1 MKKGLFVK
9 RIVLLLLLIACS
21 IPSLYAQITGE
32 ILDATDGGP
41 IPYASAIYHGNKVAV
56 SSNAQGRFTIE
67 RHTGWRLT
75 VSSVGYVPQVI
86 NITTKTP
93 AHLIIRLKPDT
104 KQLEEVTVKSK
115 RSSRYSRKNN
125 PAVELMR
132 KVIAAKKKTDLKNND
147 YYQYNN
153 YQKIMFGMND
163 LSEKDLS
170 SGMFARH
177 KWLLDQVEVCQYN
190 NKVVLP
196 LSVDETVSQKLY
208 RKNPHSEKNIIKGQ
222 NATGIND
229 IFQTGDILNT
239 VLKDVFTDIDIYDDQ
254 IRLFQYPFTSPIGKD
269 AIQFYRFYIT
279 DTTYVG
285 TDLCYHLD
293 FTPNNQQDF
302 GFRGQIYILADSS
315 YQVKRCELTIP
326 KTSDVNWV
334 ENMQCLQEFTQL
346 DNGDWVLNVD
356 DMFVELMATKFLSKF
371 IVVRTTRRSDFSF
384 EEIPKG
390 LLRGKREVMKDAYAE
405 MQGEDFWNQYRQV
418 ELTQSESSI
427 DQFITN
433 LQKIKGFKYIV
444 FAMKALIENFVE
456 TGTKEHPSKV
466 DIGPVNTMIS
476 QNFYDK
482 VRLRASA
489 QTTANLHPHIFL
501 KGYYARGIKSKQNYY
516 SGEVTYT
523 FNRPGYLPREFPRQA
538 ITFQSMRDVALPS
551 DKFIPTD
558 KDNMFN
564 SFKVTEIDKMFL
576 YNRQAI
582 NFDFEQEWGF
592 KVFAEAKTE
601 RVSPIGDIEF
611 NPLATQLASSQGATI
626 GSSANDASG
635 AVGGGLNHIR
645 YTEATVGVRYAPG
658 ETFIN
663 TKQHRWPINLDAP
676 VFRVQHTMGFDGV
689 LGGMY
694 NYNFTE
700 AELYKRIWVP
710 MNWGKIDTRIKAGA
724 QWNQVP
730 YPLLI
735 MPAANLGYILEDQT
749 FNLINNME
757 FLNDRYASIMVD
769 WDMNGKIFNRIPLL
783 RRLKW
788 REWIGVKCLWGT
800 LTDKNNP
807 YLAQNQGSSVLMEF
821 PDGSHIMDKK
831 TPYVELALGIHNIF
845 KLVHVEYERRLNYL
859 NLPTANKWGIRFMVR
874 TTF

>member
-1 MKKGLFVK
+1 MVKKLFF
-9 RIVLLLLLIACS
+9 ILLILACAS
-21 IPSLYAQITGE
+21 PALKAQITGQ

-41 IPYASAIYHGNKVAV
+41 IPYASAVYRGNHKAVA
-56 SSNAQGRFTIE
+56 SDAQGRFTIE

-75 VSSVGYVPQVI
+75 VSSVGYIPQVI
-86 NITTKTP
+86 NITSSTP
-93 AHLIIRLKPDT
+93 AHLVIRLKPDLR
-104 KQLEEVTVKSK
+104 QLKEVTVKSK
-115 RSSRYSRKNN
+115 RSSKYSRKNN
-125 PAVELMR
+125 PAVELMK
-132 KVIAAKKKTDLKNND
+132 KVIAAKKKTDLKNHD

-153 YQKIMFGMND
+153 YQKIMLGMND
-163 LSEKDLS
+163 LTEKDLS
-170 SGMFARH
+170 SGIFARH
-177 KWLLDQVEVCQYN
+177 QWLLDQVEVCQYN
-190 NKVVLP
+190 EKVVLP

-208 RKNPHSEKNIIKGQ
+208 RKDPHSEKSIIKGQ

-229 IFQTGDILNT
+229 LFQTGDILNT

-269 AIQFYRFYIT
+269 AIQFYRYYIT
-279 DTTYVG
+279 DTVYVG

-302 GFRGQIYILADSS
+302 GFRGQIYIMADSS

-334 ENMQCLQEFTQL
+334 ENMQCLQEFTKL
-346 DNGDWVLNVD
+346 DNGEWVLTVD
-356 DMFVELMATKFLSKF
+356 DMFVELMAAKFLSKF
-371 IVVRTTRRSDFSF
+371 IVVRTTRRSDFAF
-384 EEIPKG
+384 DEIPKA

-405 MQGEDFWNQYRQV
+405 MQGDDFWNQYRQV
-418 ELTQSESSI
+418 ELTKSESSI
-427 DQFITN
+427 DQLIKH
-433 LQKIKGFKYIV
+433 LEEMKGFKYII

-489 QTTANLHPHIFL
+489 QTTANLFPHLFF
-501 KGYYARGIKSKQNYY
+501 KGYVARGLKSKQNYY

-523 FNRPGYLPREFPRQA
+523 FNRPGYLPREFPKQA
-538 ITFQSMRDVALPS
+538 VTFQSMRDVALPS
-551 DKFIPTD
+551 DKFIQTD
-558 KDNMFN
+558 KDNMFT

-576 YNRQAI
+576 YNRQAL

-601 RVSPIGDIEF
+601 RVSPIGNIAF
-611 NPLATQLASSQGATI
+611 KPLSMQQ
-626 GSSANDASG
+626 SSAAGSQPSTLD
-635 AVGGGLNHIR
+635 HIR
-645 YTEATVGVRYAPG
+645 YTEATVGLRYAPG

-676 VFRVQHTMGFDGV
+676 VFRIQHTMGFDGV

-700 AELYKRIWVP
+700 GEIYKRVWMP
-710 MNWGKIDTRIKAGA
+710 MNWGKIDTRLKFGA
-724 QWNQVP
+724 QWNRVP

-735 MPAANLGYILEDQT
+735 MPVANLGYILEDQT

-757 FLNDRYASIMVD
+757 FLNDRYASLMID
-769 WDMNGKIFNRIPLL
+769 WDLNGKIFNRIPLL

-788 REWIGVKCLWGT
+788 REWIGVKCLWGA

-821 PDGSHIMDKK
+821 PEGSHIMDKK
-831 TPYVELALGIHNIF
+831 TPYVELSLGIHNIF

-859 NLPTANKWGIRFMVR
+859 HLPSANKWGIRFMIR

>member
-1 MKKGLFVK
+1 MVKKLFF
-9 RIVLLLLLIACS
+9 ILLILACAS
-21 IPSLYAQITGE
+21 PALKAQITGQ

-41 IPYASAIYHGNKVAV
+41 IPYASAVYRGNHKAVA
-56 SSNAQGRFTIE
+56 SDAQGRFTIE

-75 VSSVGYVPQVI
+75 VSSVGYIPQVI
-86 NITTKTP
+86 NITSSTP
-93 AHLIIRLKPDT
+93 AHLVIRLKPDLR
-104 KQLEEVTVKSK
+104 QLKEVTVKSK
-115 RSSRYSRKNN
+115 RSSKYSRKNN
-125 PAVELMR
+125 PAVELMK
-132 KVIAAKKKTDLKNND
+132 KVIAAKKKTDLKNHD

-153 YQKIMFGMND
+153 YQKIMLGMND
-163 LSEKDLS
+163 LTEKDLS
-170 SGMFARH
+170 SGIFARH
-177 KWLLDQVEVCQYN
+177 QWLLDQVEVCQYN
-190 NKVVLP
+190 EKVVLP

-208 RKNPHSEKNIIKGQ
+208 RKDPHSEKSIIKGQ

-229 IFQTGDILNT
+229 LFQTGDILNT

-269 AIQFYRFYIT
+269 AIQFYRYYIT
-279 DTTYVG
+279 DTVYVG

-302 GFRGQIYILADSS
+302 GFRGQIYIMADSS

-334 ENMQCLQEFTQL
+334 ENMQCLQEFTKL
-346 DNGDWVLNVD
+346 DNGEWVLTID
-356 DMFVELMATKFLSKF
+356 DMFVELMAAKFLSKF
-371 IVVRTTRRSDFSF
+371 IVVRTTRRSDFAF
-384 EEIPKG
+384 DEIPKA

-405 MQGEDFWNQYRQV
+405 MQGDDFWNQYRQV
-418 ELTQSESSI
+418 ELTKSESSI
-427 DQFITN
+427 DQLIKH
-433 LQKIKGFKYIV
+433 LEEMKGFKYII

-489 QTTANLHPHIFL
+489 QTTANLFPHLFF
-501 KGYYARGIKSKQNYY
+501 KGYVARGLKSKQNYY

-523 FNRPGYLPREFPRQA
+523 FNRPGYLPREFPKQA
-538 ITFQSMRDVALPS
+538 VTFQSMRDVALPS
-551 DKFIPTD
+551 DKFIQTD
-558 KDNMFN
+558 KDNMFT

-576 YNRQAI
+576 YNRQAL

-601 RVSPIGDIEF
+601 RVSPVGNIAF
-611 NPLATQLASSQGATI
+611 KPLSMQQ
-626 GSSANDASG
+626 SSATGSQPLTLD
-635 AVGGGLNHIR
+635 HIR
-645 YTEATVGVRYAPG
+645 YTEATVGLRYAPG

-676 VFRVQHTMGFDGV
+676 VFRIQHTMGFDGV

-700 AELYKRIWVP
+700 GEIYKRVWMP
-710 MNWGKIDTRIKAGA
+710 MNWGKIDTRLKFGA
-724 QWNQVP
+724 QWNRVP

-735 MPAANLGYILEDQT
+735 MPVANLGYILEDQT

-757 FLNDRYASIMVD
+757 FLNDRYASLMID
-769 WDMNGKIFNRIPLL
+769 WDLNGKIFNRIPLL

-807 YLAQNQGSSVLMEF
+807 YLAENQGSSVLMEF
-821 PDGSHIMDKK
+821 PEGSHIMDKK
-831 TPYVELALGIHNIF
+831 TPYVELSLGIHNIF

-859 NLPTANKWGIRFMVR
+859 HLPSANKWGIRFMIR

>member
-1 MKKGLFVK
+1 MVKKLFF
-9 RIVLLLLLIACS
+9 ILLILACAS
-21 IPSLYAQITGE
+21 PALKAQITGQ

-41 IPYASAIYHGNKVAV
+41 IPYASAVYRGNHKAVA
-56 SSNAQGRFTIE
+56 SDAQGRFTIE

-86 NITTKTP
+86 NITSSTP
-93 AHLIIRLKPDT
+93 AHLIIRLKPDLR
-104 KQLEEVTVKSK
+104 QLKEVTVKSK
-115 RSSRYSRKNN
+115 RSSKYSRKNN
-125 PAVELMR
+125 PAVELMK
-132 KVIAAKKKTDLKNND
+132 KVIAAKKKTDLKNHD

-153 YQKIMFGMND
+153 YQKIMLGMND
-163 LSEKDLS
+163 LTEKDLS
-170 SGMFARH
+170 SGIFARH
-177 KWLLDQVEVCQYN
+177 QWLLDQVEVCQYN
-190 NKVVLP
+190 EKVVLP

-208 RKNPHSEKNIIKGQ
+208 RKAPHSEKSIIKGQ

-269 AIQFYRFYIT
+269 AIQFYRYYIT
-279 DTTYVG
+279 DTVYVG

-302 GFRGQIYILADSS
+302 GFRGQIYIMADSS

-334 ENMQCLQEFTQL
+334 ENMQCLQEFTKL
-346 DNGDWVLNVD
+346 DNGEWVLTVD
-356 DMFVELMATKFLSKF
+356 DMFVELMAAKFLSKF
-371 IVVRTTRRSDFSF
+371 IVVRTTRRSDFAF
-384 EEIPKG
+384 DEIPKA

-405 MQGEDFWNQYRQV
+405 MQGDDFWNQYRQV
-418 ELTQSESSI
+418 ELTKSESSI
-427 DQFITN
+427 DQLIKH
-433 LQKIKGFKYIV
+433 LEEMKGFKYII

-489 QTTANLHPHIFL
+489 QTTANLFPHLFF
-501 KGYYARGIKSKQNYY
+501 KGYVARGLKSKQNYY

-523 FNRPGYLPREFPRQA
+523 FNRPGYLPREFPKQA

-551 DKFIPTD
+551 DKFIQTD
-558 KDNMFN
+558 KDNMFT

-576 YNRQAI
+576 YNRQAL

-601 RVSPIGDIEF
+601 RVSPIGNIAF
-611 NPLATQLASSQGATI
+611 KPLSMQQ
-626 GSSANDASG
+626 SSAAG
-635 AVGGGLNHIR
+635 AQPSTLDHIR
-645 YTEATVGVRYAPG
+645 YTEATVGLRYAPG

-676 VFRVQHTMGFDGV
+676 VFRIQHTMGFDGV

-700 AELYKRIWVP
+700 GEIYKRIWMP
-710 MNWGKIDTRIKAGA
+710 MNWGKIDTRLKFGA
-724 QWNQVP
+724 QWNRVP

-735 MPAANLGYILEDQT
+735 MPVANLGYILEDQT

-757 FLNDRYASIMVD
+757 FLNDRYASLMVD
-769 WDMNGKIFNRIPLL
+769 WDLNGKIFNRIPLL

-788 REWIGVKCLWGT
+788 REWIGVKCLWGA

-821 PDGSHIMDKK
+821 PEDSHVMDKK
-831 TPYVELALGIHNIF
+831 TPYVELSLGIHNIF

-859 NLPTANKWGIRFMVR
+859 HLPSANKWGIRFMIR

>member
-1 MKKGLFVK
+1 
-9 RIVLLLLLIACS
+9 LLISIFS
-21 IPSLYAQITGE
+21 IPVIHAQISGE
-32 ILDATDGGP
+32 ILDANDGGP
-41 IPYASAIYHGNKVAV
+41 IPYASAIYRGNKVAV

-86 NITTKTP
+86 NITSSTP
-93 AHLIIRLKPDT
+93 SHLVIRLKPDT
-104 KQLEEVTVKSK
+104 KQLKEVTVKSK
-115 RSSRYSRKNN
+115 RSSKYSRKNN
-125 PAVELMR
+125 PAVELMK
-132 KVIAAKKKTDLKNND
+132 KVIAAKHKTDLKNHD

-153 YQKIMFGMND
+153 YQKIMLGMND

-170 SGMFARH
+170 SGMFAKH
-177 KWLLDQVEVCQYN
+177 QWLLDQVEVCQYN
-190 NKVVLP
+190 DKVVLP
-196 LSVDETVSQKLY
+196 LSVDETVAQKLY
-208 RKNPHSEKNIIKGQ
+208 RKNPHTEKSIIKGQ

-279 DTTYVG
+279 DTVYVG

-302 GFRGQIYILADSS
+302 GFRGQIFILADSS

-346 DNGDWVLNVD
+346 SNGEWVLTID
-356 DMFVELMATKFLSKF
+356 DMFVELMAAKFLSKF
-371 IVVRTTRRSDFSF
+371 IVVRTTRRSDFAF
-384 EEIPKG
+384 DEIQKS

-405 MQGEDFWNQYRQV
+405 MQDEEFWNQYRQV
-418 ELTQSESSI
+418 ELTQSESSV
-427 DQFITN
+427 DQLIKH
-433 LQKIKGFKYIV
+433 LEQMKGFKYVV

-489 QTTANLHPHIFL
+489 QTTANFHPHLFL

-523 FNRPGYLPREFPRQA
+523 FNKPGYLPREFPRQA
-538 ITFQSMRDVALPS
+538 ISFQSMRDVALPS
-551 DKFIPTD
+551 DKFIQTD
-558 KDNMFN
+558 KDNMFT
-564 SFKVTEIDKMFL
+564 SLKVTEIDKMFL

-601 RVSPIGDIEF
+601 RVSPIGNIEF
-611 NPLATQLASSQGATI
+611 KPLSAQQLSGASALSSQS
-626 GSSANDASG
+626 GSLD
-635 AVGGGLNHIR
+635 HIR
-645 YTEATVGVRYAPG
+645 YTEATVGIRYAPG

-676 VFRVQHTMGFDGV
+676 VFRIQHTMGFDGV
-689 LGGMY
+689 LGGQY
-694 NYNFTE
+694 SYNFTE
-700 AELYKRIWVP
+700 GEIYKRIWMP
-710 MNWGKIDTRIKAGA
+710 MNWGKIDTRLKVGA
-724 QWNQVP
+724 QWNRVP

-757 FLNDRYASIMVD
+757 FLNDRYASLMVD
-769 WDMNGKIFNRIPLL
+769 WDLNGKIFNRIPLL

-807 YLAQNQGSSVLMEF
+807 YLQQNQGNSVLMAF
-821 PDGSHIMDKK
+821 PEGSHIMNKN

-845 KLVHVEYERRLNYL
+845 KLIHVEYERRLNYL
-859 NLPTANKWGIRFMVR
+859 DGEYSSTANKWGIRFMIR